1 MIVFGAGA
9 MFGTPLT
16 DAYGN
21 PITTASPIRFS
32 AMQEMA
38 LSFDA
43 ELKTL
48 HGEKTFA
55 LVVAKGKTK
64 VTGSVKAA
72 KIFGSALN
80 SLYFGTGM
88 TAGTMT
94 AIYSDEVGTSIP
106 ASSPYTITPT
116 LPNSGTAV
124 DCLGVL
130 DASGAPMTR
139 VSSAPATGQY
149 SYSAGTFT
157 FAAAD
162 TGLTVYPSLSYSYT
176 LAAAKRID
184 LTNTMMGSMTSFKAH
199 IQTVFQGK
207 RALVILENVTAKKL
221 DLLATKLDDFAIPS
235 FDFECAT
242 NAAGT
247 SIGTIYLSE

>member
-1 MIVFGAGA
+1 MIIFGAGA
-9 MFGTPLT
+9 MYGTPLT

-21 PITTASPIRFS
+21 AITTASPIKLM
-32 AMQEMA
+32 AIQEMA
-38 LSFDA
+38 LNFDA
-43 ELKTL
+43 EIKQL
-48 HGEKTFA
+48 HGEKSFA

-72 KIFGSALN
+72 KVFGSALN

-94 AIYSDEVGTSIP
+94 AIYSDEVGTAIP

-130 DASGAPMTR
+130 DANGVPMTR
-139 VSSAPATGQY
+139 VSSSPATGQY
-149 SYSAGTFT
+149 SYAAGMFT

-176 LAAAKRID
+176 LASAKRID
-184 LTNTMMGSMTSFKAH
+184 LTNTLMGAQTTFKAH
-199 IQTVFQGK
+199 LQTTFQGK
-207 RALVILENVTAKKL
+207 RALVILESVLSSKL
-221 DLLATKLDDFAIPS
+221 ALLATKTDDFSIPS
-235 FDFECAT
+235 MDFEACC

-247 SIGTIYLSE
+247 SLGTIYIQE

>member
-1 MIVFGAGA
+1 

-21 PITTASPIRFS
+21 SITTASPIRFL

-38 LSFDA
+38 LSFDG
-43 ELKTL
+43 EIKQLY
-48 HGEKTFA
+48 GEKTYA

-64 VTGSVKAA
+64 VTGSVKFA
-72 KIFGSALN
+72 KVFGAALN

-88 TAGTMT
+88 AAGTML
-94 AIYSDEVGTSIP
+94 AIYSDEVGTAIP

-116 LPNSGTAV
+116 LPNTGTAV

-130 DASGAPMTR
+130 DASGVPMTR
-139 VSSAPATGQY
+139 VSSSPTTGQY
-149 SYSAGTFT
+149 SYATGVFT

-162 TGLTVYPSLSYSYT
+162 TGLIVYPSLSYSYT
-176 LAAAKRID
+176 LASAKRID
-184 LTNTMMGSMTSFKAH
+184 LTNTVMGSNATFKTH

-207 RALVILENVTAKKL
+207 RALLILEKVTSNKL
-221 DLLATKLDDFAIPS
+221 GLLSTKVDDFSIPS

-242 NAAGT
+242 NDAGT
-247 SIGTIYLSE
+247 SLGTIYLSE